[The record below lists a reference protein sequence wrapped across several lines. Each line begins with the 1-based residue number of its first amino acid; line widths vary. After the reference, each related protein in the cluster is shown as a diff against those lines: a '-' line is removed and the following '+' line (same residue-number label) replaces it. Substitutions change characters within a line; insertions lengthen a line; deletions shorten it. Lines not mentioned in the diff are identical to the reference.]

1 MGELNEEE
9 MQYFLEGCRR
19 FDLGR
24 HWDSHESWEDLWILL
39 KKRKEFNQAKIV
51 QGLIQTA
58 ALLYNYARQKKRGV
72 QLGWEKLQ
80 KKLVEV
86 SSYQHIDISKHLDQI
101 RVFSE
106 NVDHWSLDPQTVT
119 LPLVDDRTYE

>member
-72 QLGWEKLQ
+72 QLGWEKLE

-101 RVFSE
+101 RAFFE